1 MQKCLT
7 LVESS
12 VSRSKMATYTD
23 VVDLMN
29 EVHKEK
35 GGTYAEGTAV
45 EIVQLAAEFYNRNEE
60 EINSITRRELKRQ
73 IDRVYEP

>member
-1 MQKCLT
+1 
-7 LVESS
+7 
-12 VSRSKMATYTD
+12 MASYTD

-35 GGTYAEGTAV
+35 GGSYGEGTAV

-60 EINSITRRELKRQ
+60 EIKTITRRELKRQ
-73 IDRVYEP
+73 IDQIYEP

>member
-1 MQKCLT
+1 
-7 LVESS
+7 
-12 VSRSKMATYTD
+12 MAEYTD

-35 GGTYAEGTAV
+35 GGTYGEGTAV
-45 EIVQLAAEFYNRNEE
+45 EIVQLAADFYNRNQE

-73 IDRVYEP
+73 IEGAYSP